1 MAKIVA
7 YSGPEEALRRL
18 RLSGSSQNAART
30 IVKTLMSKGWHAVND
45 EVFFGA
51 APQLWMNRSPGAE
64 SNYNVCMLGRA
75 SNSFDVLF
83 TDPRRDGN
91 ALRLERDSVL
101 IHKTFSDGA
110 IRRFFGMH
118 DSQKKASEIVN
129 RILYE
134 SSLKPTNVYF
144 AYLHSH
150 WGSIRGKGIW
160 DDGTTPYERAVSQL
174 LLHNVDVF
182 SLTSHNW
189 PHDIERLKFLT
200 ELFAAFN
207 VVFVP
212 GFELTATIADPAASP
227 HLLVYCR
234 DPEAAMELK
243 DVLLIPKLLG
253 GGLVT
258 STLRGPP
265 PPIEKILEIL
275 DRFHKEGKIAMI
287 WAHPA
292 STLPGI
298 DLLDPANVYQ
308 LRQKG
313 MDPLKLMFEFGDGV
327 EQYNASDRH
336 RELDFDLTDG
346 KRDLKSDFPAELREA
361 LGIPSEELLTPAN
374 IGYYSG
380 LEAKRRDKIAIW
392 SPDDHFLPALIST
405 LTGRANISDFAM
417 GRMELELQ
425 VEDLMRMKSEG
436 DEKFTAAD
444 VVSMMRTRVFPLTG
458 TPVVF
463 RAVAFAKNTGRG
475 PEYVRARMPGPFEG
489 AVQWLCAEPA
499 YALGIAGKQLK
510 YWLADPEQKKEIENE
525 LKKAK
530 ARTMDRRV
538 SGLGIMPW

>member
-1 MAKIVA
+1 MVKIVA
-7 YSGPEEALRRL
+7 YSSPEEALRRL
-18 RLSGSSQNAART
+18 SLSGSSQNAAR
-30 IVKTLMSKGWHAVND
+30 IILRKLMGKGWRANAFD
-45 EVFFGA
+45 NA
-51 APQLWMNRSPGAE
+51 QQLWINRSGGAE
-64 SNYNVCMLGRA
+64 SSYNVLMSGRT

-91 ALRLERDSVL
+91 ALRLGRDSVL
-101 IHKTFSDGA
+101 IHRKFRDGA
-110 IRRFFGMH
+110 IRRFFGMQ

-134 SSLKPTNVYF
+134 SSFKPPNVYF

-160 DDGTTPYERAVSQL
+160 DDGTTPYERAVQQL
-174 LLHNVDVF
+174 LLHNTDIF
-182 SLTSHNW
+182 NLTSHNW
-189 PHDIERLKFLT
+189 PHDMERLRFLT

-212 GFELTATIADPAASP
+212 GFELTATIVDQAASP

-275 DRFHKEGKIAMI
+275 DRFHKEGKIACI

-298 DLLDPANVYQ
+298 DLLDPVNVYR

-313 MDPLKLMFEFGDGV
+313 IDPLKLMFEFGDGV

-336 RELDFDLTDG
+336 RVLNLNWAEG
-346 KRDLKSDFPAELREA
+346 KGGSKSDLADELREA
-361 LGIPSEELLTPAN
+361 FGIPSDELLTPAN
-374 IGYYSG
+374 INYHSG
-380 LEAKRRDKIAIW
+380 IEAERRDKIAIW
-392 SPDDHFLPALIST
+392 GPDDHFQDKLISI
-405 LTGRANISDFAM
+405 LTGRANISSFAM
-417 GRMELELQ
+417 GRTELELQ
-425 VEDLMRMKSEG
+425 VEDLMRMKNEG
-436 DEKFTAAD
+436 DKKFTAAD
-444 VVSMMRTRVFPLTG
+444 VVEMMRTRRFPLTG
-458 TPVVF
+458 NPVIF
-463 RAVAFAKNTGRG
+463 RAVAFAENTERG
-475 PEYVRARMPGPFEG
+475 PEYVKARMPGPFEG
-489 AVQWLCAEPA
+489 AAQWLCAEPA
-499 YALGIAGKQLK
+499 YILGIAGKQLR
-510 YWLADPEQKKEIENE
+510 YWLADPEERKVIENE

-530 ARTMDRRV
+530 ARMMDRQV